1 MAWGDKDRSDV
12 LQENTRH
19 KPQAC
24 FCICFFVCVFVCV
37 LVCLAGLTAS
47 VSLLYN
53 IQERSNGVVRK
64 GLLHENT
71 PQIKLVCVFA
81 YVLVCVFVSYNK
93 LA

>member
-24 FCICFFVCVFVCV
+24 CFFVCVFVCV
-37 LVCLAGLTAS
+37 FVCLTGLTAS

-53 IQERSNGVVRK
+53 IQSNGVVRK